1 MLPLHRLILDEHA
14 KPYRSE
20 THRTTRLFELTG
32 LSGTQQAHLLT
43 RLIDTREALEH
54 DPVTTNRL
62 RRIRDQRQRSRRV
75 RR

>member
-1 MLPLHRLILDEHA
+1 MQDLHRLLLDEHA

-32 LSGTQQAHLLT
+32 LSGTRQAQEIN
-43 RLIDTREALEH
+43 RLINTREALEH

-62 RRIRDQRQRSRRV
+62 RRIRDQRQRSRSV
-75 RR
+75 R